1 MGRNHGASIIGRVC
15 WLTWRGGARARCHIV
30 RGGAAVVV
38 HVGRRCR
45 LSPELLLLHLDLPLL
60 HLNLYLLRAHAQS
73 SSTGQSRIR

>member
-1 MGRNHGASIIGRVC
+1 
-15 WLTWRGGARARCHIV
+15 
-30 RGGAAVVV
+30 VVV